1 MGDSVEA
8 MENSRA
14 AVPEMSVG
22 THELADSWT
31 LWAHLPHD
39 TDWSLSSYRKILTF
53 NSVEGAISITETL
66 PHKMLRNCMLFL
78 MRDGI
83 QPTWEDE
90 RNRKGGSFSYKVS
103 NKVVPATWR
112 DLTYRLVGE
121 TLTTTPAIS
130 REINGITISP
140 KKNFC
145 VVKVWMSSCSKQDP
159 MIIKETGQGIAP
171 AGCLFKKHNPEY

>member
-103 NKVVPATWR
+103 NKVVPTTWR

-121 TLTTTPAIS
+121 DSHYIAYC
-130 REINGITISP
+130 IT
-140 KKNFC
+140 
-145 VVKVWMSSCSKQDP
+145 
-159 MIIKETGQGIAP
+159 
-171 AGCLFKKHNPEY
+171 

>member
-39 TDWSLSSYRKILTF
+39 TDWSLSSYRNILTF
-53 NSVEGAISITETL
+53 KSVEGAISITETL

-103 NKVVPATWR
+103 NKVVPTTWR

-121 TLTTTPAIS
+121 TLTTTPTAS
-130 REINGITISP
+130 RDVNGITISP

-159 MIIKETGQGIAP
+159 MIIRETGQGIAP